1 MIGASQSSCANS
13 KKLKNTRFASTT
25 SANCCEPTNNAAHI
39 DEYAEYGVINKTIIP
54 EMKIL
59 KMEYVQ
65 QKSSIKHPTCPPPAP
80 PKPPKC
86 KCVNGAVEP
95 CKSAVAAPAA
105 PLKSAMKVTISEPL
119 EKNSKYLIYKQ
130 KNHSIFGSTTVK
142 GANGDNHHLAGKLQY
157 VSGGAQSPANYPHIE
172 QQHTSSSSSIKSA
185 KDANTKKRYLIFD
198 SKKNSNKF
206 DSIQF
211 YFDNKSYEKYVDN
224 KLYGSKQQSNGQLPP
239 QQPARS
245 ATPELR
251 HISNDDMKCFEN
263 SRSWEYRDHTKTES
277 KLKLFDNSWK
287 LKTATA
293 KSDGGNSSSGASSC
307 CDSEISLKRQNCR
320 LRPELKFSISKSSD
334 DLSSCNKASQDVSRI
349 NQLFANAT
357 PKQLASKAKFGK
369 FNSSSSSDGSQKFY
383 KKNLTKYHRST
394 TELSLKPAPAA
405 ADSSATSAQSCGFK
419 NCKFSNCPVS
429 SSVASAPISNVN
441 EKRKKFDENF
451 IKKFEDMRKNM
462 KNNEITV
469 NGNHNKSMISVN
481 GKSNIIVND
490 TKAKQDVFIVD
501 SKHKPNN
508 EQNKT
513 TIKINESCFVVNH
526 SNSSSHNHSA
536 DGQNNRN
543 IIELNNSPWNK
554 NIPTNRSNLLAKVE
568 NNNRIRNEENS
579 VKIFVSAS
587 PTPSTNLS
595 ISSSSSSSD
604 SDKDYGYFDTSSQ
617 GRSSSPEFV
626 EMFKKFQQL
635 CKEKQNPLMG
645 CDGTM
650 FWNNSYFDDDEV
662 VDVKMTKMK
671 CDVPAKSSSTSSAEQ
686 YACTKCHTTTEDLM
700 SNYIC
705 ICRNK
710 VWSRV
715 MIFRVKLPPLFIHC
729 WSLSRICQHPKNL
742 SLSSL

>member
-1 MIGASQSSCANS
+1 MKIGASQSGCANS

-25 SANCCEPTNNAAHI
+25 TANCCELSTKKNNQRDYI
-39 DEYAEYGVINKTIIP
+39 DEDFAEYGVINKTQIP
-54 EMKIL
+54 EMKLL

-65 QKSSIKHPTCPPPAP
+65 QKSSIKHPSCPPPAP

-86 KCVNGAVEP
+86 KCLNSTTNGCNGATESP
-95 CKSAVAAPAA
+95 QPSSAAPA

-119 EKNSKYLIYKQ
+119 EKSSKYLIYKQ
-130 KNHSIFGSTTVK
+130 KNHSIFGSTAARNDKSDNV
-142 GANGDNHHLAGKLQY
+142 ANKLQY
-157 VSGGAQSPANYPHIE
+157 VSGKSVDSPQTPDN
-172 QQHTSSSSSIKSA
+172 SSSGKM
-185 KDANTKKRYLIFD
+185 KDANTTKKRYLIFD

-224 KLYGSKQQSNGQLPP
+224 KLYGHKQQNNGQP
-239 QQPARS
+239 QQRS

-287 LKTATA
+287 LKTATT
-293 KSDGGNSSSGASSC
+293 KSDGGNSSSGASS

-320 LRPELKFSISKSSD
+320 LRPELKFNLSKSTD
-334 DLSSCNKASQDVSRI
+334 DLSSCKANQDVSRI

-357 PKQLASKAKFGK
+357 PKQLASKAKFGELNAK
-369 FNSSSSSDGSQKFY
+369 CKLSTNASSSSSNDGSQKWS
-383 KKNLTKYHRST
+383 KKKLSKYHRST
-394 TELSLKPAPAA
+394 TELNLKSTQAA
-405 ADSSATSAQSCGFK
+405 SAQSCGFK

-429 SSVASAPISNVN
+429 SSVAPAPISNVN

-490 TKAKQDVFIVD
+490 TKNANLMQDVFIVD
-501 SKHKPNN
+501 GNSNN
-508 EQNKT
+508 SVDKKSNSVHEQNKT

-526 SNSSSHNHSA
+526 NNHNQCS
-536 DGQNNRN
+536 DGQTNNRN
-543 IIELNNSPWNK
+543 IIELNNSPWTDSKNK
-554 NIPTNRSNLLAKVE
+554 NIQVKNNNLLAKVD
-568 NNNRIRNEENS
+568 NNRIRNEENS
-579 VKIFVSAS
+579 VKIYVSAS
-587 PTPSTNLS
+587 PTPSTTLS
-595 ISSSSSSSD
+595 VSSSSSCSD
-604 SDKDYGYFDTSSQ
+604 SDKDYGYFDASSQ

-635 CKEKQNPLMG
+635 CKEKTNPLMG

-650 FWNNSYFDDDEV
+650 FWNNSYFDDDD
-662 VDVKMTKMK
+662 VDVKMTKK
-671 CDVPAKSSSTSSAEQ
+671 RSDVPTKSSPSPL

-710 VWSRV
+710 VE
-715 MIFRVKLPPLFIHC
+715 
-729 WSLSRICQHPKNL
+729 
-742 SLSSL
+742 

>member
-1 MIGASQSSCANS
+1 MMIGASQSGNNS

-25 SANCCEPTNNAAHI
+25 SSANCCEPSTKPSVFI
-39 DEYAEYGVINKTIIP
+39 DEYVEYGVINKTQHIP
-54 EMKIL
+54 EMKLL
-59 KMEYVQ
+59 KMDYVQ

-80 PKPPKC
+80 PKPLKC
-86 KCVNGAVEP
+86 KCVASNG
-95 CKSAVAAPAA
+95 CDMSATAA

-130 KNHSIFGSTTVK
+130 KNHSIFGSAVK
-142 GANGDNHHLAGKLQY
+142 GANDHHATGGGSKLQY
-157 VSGGAQSPANYPHIE
+157 VSGTQSPQMLNYPPSIE
-172 QQHTSSSSSIKSA
+172 QHTSSPSPSSSSAKSA
-185 KDANTKKRYLIFD
+185 KDASTKKRYLLFD
-198 SKKNSNKF
+198 SKKSSNKF

-224 KLYGSKQQSNGQLPP
+224 KLYGINRQQQQQTNGP
-239 QQPARS
+239 QPRS

-277 KLKLFDNSWK
+277 KLKLFDSSWK
-287 LKTATA
+287 LKSATT

-334 DLSSCNKASQDVSRI
+334 DLSSCSKASQDVSRI

-369 FNSSSSSDGSQKFY
+369 FDSDSQKFA
-383 KKNLTKYHRST
+383 KKSPHLTKYHRST
-394 TELSLKPAPAA
+394 TELSLKPPADA
-405 ADSSATSAQSCGFK
+405 LAQSCGFK

-490 TKAKQDVFIVD
+490 TKAKQDVFIK
-501 SKHKPNN
+501 SNN

-526 SNSSSHNHSA
+526 NQCT
-536 DGQNNRN
+536 DGQPSRSN
-543 IIELNNSPWNK
+543 IIELNNSPWSKHIPLK
-554 NIPTNRSNLLAKVE
+554 NSNLLLAKVE
-568 NNNRIRNEENS
+568 NNNRIRTEENS
-579 VKIFVSAS
+579 VKIYVSAS

-595 ISSSSSSSD
+595 LSSSSSSSD

-635 CKEKQNPLMG
+635 CKEKTNPLMG

-650 FWNNSYFDDDEV
+650 FWNNSYFDDED
-662 VDVKMTKMK
+662 VDVSKMTKMK
-671 CDVPAKSSSTSSAEQ
+671 SDAAAAAVKAAATLSNEE

-710 VWSRV
+710 VQTLSGV
-715 MIFRVKLPPLFIHC
+715 MELLLFF
-729 WSLSRICQHPKNL
+729 SLFN
-742 SLSSL
+742 SLISHIW